1 MVDKTMNRLLLVLA
15 LTMAVAAS
23 GLVLGDDD
31 HEKSRRLMEA
41 GEILPLQKI
50 LGRVESERTGRVLE
64 VELEHERGRYIY
76 EIELL
81 AEDGRVWEYEIDAT
95 SGEVLE
101 RELED

>member
-1 MVDKTMNRLLLVLA
+1 MFGNMMSRLLLIPVLI
-15 LTMAVAAS
+15 LVAVS
-23 GLVLGDDD
+23 GLAMGGDD

-50 LGRVESERTGRVLE
+50 LDRVESERTGRVLE

-81 AEDGRVWEYEIDAT
+81 ADDGQVWEYEIDAT